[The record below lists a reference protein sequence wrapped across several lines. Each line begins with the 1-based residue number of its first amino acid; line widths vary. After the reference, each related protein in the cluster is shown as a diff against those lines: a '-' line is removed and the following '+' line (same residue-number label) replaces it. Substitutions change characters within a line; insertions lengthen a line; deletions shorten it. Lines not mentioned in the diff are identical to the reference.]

1 MDLSIALT
9 NELTR
14 NLEADDKTEVI
25 TRYLRVLVQH
35 RFITKNEA
43 NSLALIPYRGVVEQR
58 FLDKLLYDFSSC
70 KHSLYCVRFKHADS
84 NDSSVGEDAERE
96 NKEEE
101 LNLRM
106 FTRTL
111 RILILALLDMFEDWT
126 HRAVIFREFIDTLK
140 QIWPITK
147 REYELAFYHDGIV
160 YNTMNGRDLIFCLSK
175 ISEEAIGL
183 NSNQFINK
191 IYELIEKNRTLATFV
206 DITHFDVSM
215 MRTLVPPSIRDT
227 GVRQRMLS

>member
-14 NLEADDKTEVI
+14 NLEADDKTEVV

-70 KHSLYCVRFKHADS
+70 KYSLYCVSFSYINS
-84 NDSSVGEDAERE
+84 NDSSVDEDTERE

-160 YNTMNGRDLIFCLSK
+160 YNTMNGRDLILRLSER
-175 ISEEAIGL
+175 SEQLNAAGVAGVSVDEHAIGL

-191 IYELIEKNRTLATFV
+191 IYKLIEKNRTLATFV

-215 MRTLVPPSIRDT
+215 MRTLV
-227 GVRQRMLS
+227 

>member
-1 MDLSIALT
+1 MDLSIALS

-58 FLDKLLYDFSSC
+58 FLDKILYDFSSF
-70 KHSLYCVRFKHADS
+70 SYINSD
-84 NDSSVGEDAERE
+84 DSSVDEDTERE

-126 HRAVIFREFIDTLK
+126 HRAIIFREFIDMLR

-160 YNTMNGRDLIFCLSK
+160 YNTMNGRDLILRLSER
-175 ISEEAIGL
+175 SEHAIGL

-191 IYELIEKNRTLATFV
+191 IYKLIEKNRTLATFV

-215 MRTLVPPSIRDT
+215 MRTLV
-227 GVRQRMLS
+227 